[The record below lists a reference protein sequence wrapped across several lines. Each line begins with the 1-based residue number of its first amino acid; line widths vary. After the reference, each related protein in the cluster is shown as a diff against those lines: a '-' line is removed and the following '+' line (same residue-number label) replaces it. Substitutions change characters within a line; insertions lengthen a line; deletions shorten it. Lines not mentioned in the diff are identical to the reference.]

1 MDLSGCLRVRLAE
14 HGVKDLG
21 RPLSLPLSQGFQ
33 FPADRAAV
41 LIFLKIN
48 IVQQGLYIKTG
59 SAGNDR
65 DAAAAV
71 NLPQGLLRHLLEGD
85 HVKGLLWLQH
95 VNEIMGNAIHF
106 PGSHLGRADIHVS
119 VYLHGIRADDFPAN
133 GLCQPDGKGGL
144 SHCRG
149 SCEDNERL
157 LHKSSFQTMRLNF
170 FSSSYLLMEM
180 MVGLP

>member
-1 MDLSGCLRVRLAE
+1 MEGNLLPCLAVVFNGPDDTLYIVGMDLSGCLRVRLAE

-59 SAGNDR
+59 SSGNDR
-65 DAAAAV
+65 DAAVAV
-71 NLPQGLLRHLLEGD
+71 NLPQGLLGHLLEGD

-95 VNEIMGNAIHF
+95 VNEIMGNAVHF
-106 PGSHLGRADIHVS
+106 HGSHLG
-119 VYLHGIRADDFPAN
+119 
-133 GLCQPDGKGGL
+133 
-144 SHCRG
+144 
-149 SCEDNERL
+149 
-157 LHKSSFQTMRLNF
+157 
-170 FSSSYLLMEM
+170 
-180 MVGLP
+180 